1 VSGVLRS
8 ALFFLLAAALLVACA
23 PSAPRS
29 DAQSAEQ
36 SVQPGAP
43 KTLTIAINKEPL
55 TIQGFTGGG
64 ASSTRGSTESNFVHN
79 QLVVQDAD
87 DATRPQ
93 LATEA
98 PSVETGTWRIN
109 PDASMDMTW
118 KLRSDVTW
126 HDGTA
131 FTSADLLFTLA
142 VYKDRDL
149 PHTYSQLTR
158 LMESAT
164 APDPFTFAVHWTK
177 IDGRAIQGFGLSPL
191 PRHLLEELYAAGDK
205 EAFASSS
212 RFTDD
217 FVGLGPYRMTRWE
230 RGSFMEFGRF
240 DGYFLG
246 KPPLDSLIIRYIP
259 DPNTMVANVLAGTVD
274 VVLPPS
280 IDLDA
285 ALVLKRQWEGT
296 RNSVHIGSLPAFV
309 YLEIQYRPEL
319 ARPANGFTNRLV
331 RQAFFHAT
339 DRQTLADVMTDGTS
353 PIADS
358 WFRPGTAQRRDVEA
372 AIPQYPYDPGRAVE
386 LLAQAGWIRNG
397 DGALISAQSG
407 ERFTADLWTNTKV
420 VVAGD
425 KQASILAQDW
435 KVTGA
440 DFGIHPIPAPLAND
454 REYGSKYPTTS
465 MTRIPVD
472 NFLDRL
478 DSRVIAAPAND
489 WGGRNKMGYVNPG
502 VDVLLDRL
510 ALAVEARDQ
519 ASVSRELLQEALGDA
534 AFIPLYWEAHPV
546 VAVAGVSPLIE
557 PNNSGWDAFVWDKR

>member
-1 VSGVLRS
+1 M
-8 ALFFLLAAALLVACA
+8 FLLVAAALLAACA
-23 PSAPRS
+23 PSTRQISSPS
-29 DAQSAEQ
+29 ESQGTQLST
-36 SVQPGAP
+36 P

-79 QLVVQDAD
+79 QLVVQNSD
-87 DATRPQ
+87 DALRPQ
-93 LATEA
+93 LAMEVPSAEA
-98 PSVETGTWRIN
+98 ATWHIN

-118 KLRSDVTW
+118 KLRKDVTW
-126 HDGTA
+126 HDGTP

-164 APDPFTFAVHWTK
+164 APDPFTFVVHWSK
-177 IDGRAIQGFGLSPL
+177 IDGRSTQGFGLSPL
-191 PRHLLEELYAAGDK
+191 PKHLLEELYVAGDK

-212 RFTDD
+212 RFSDD
-217 FVGLGPYRMTRWE
+217 FVGLGPYRMARWE
-230 RGSFMEFGRF
+230 RGSYMEFGRF
-240 DGYFLG
+240 DRYFLG
-246 KPPLDSLIIRYIP
+246 KPPLDSVIVRYIP
-259 DPNTMVANVLAGTVD
+259 DPNTMVANVLSGTID
-274 VVLPPS
+274 VILPPS

-285 ALVLKRQWEGT
+285 ALVLKRQWAGT
-296 RNSVHIGSLPAFV
+296 SNSVHIGSLPAFV

-319 ARPANGFTNRLV
+319 ARPANGLTNRLV

-339 DRQTLADVMTDGTS
+339 DRQTLAEVMTDGAS
-353 PIADS
+353 PTADS
-358 WFRPGTAQRRDVEA
+358 WLRPGTPLRRDVES
-372 AIPQYPYDPGRAVE
+372 AIPQYPYDPARAVE
-386 LLAQAGWIRNG
+386 LLAQAGWIRNA
-397 DGALISAQSG
+397 DGFLVSAQTG
-407 ERFTADLWTNTKV
+407 ERFAADIWTNTKV

-435 KVTGA
+435 KATGA
-440 DFGIHPIPAPLAND
+440 AFGIHPIPAPLAND

-465 MTRIPVD
+465 ITRIPVD

-478 DSRVIAAPAND
+478 DSRVIAGPAND
-489 WGGRNKMGYVNPG
+489 WGGRNKMGYVNPR
-502 VDVLLDRL
+502 VDALLDRL
-510 ALAVEARDQ
+510 ALAVESREQ

-546 VAVAGVSPLIE
+546 VAVAGVQPLIE
-557 PNNSGWDAFVWDKR
+557 PNNAGWDAFTWDKR